1 MLTYADVHSC
11 SVPSYRSSSS
21 VRARRGA
28 APRQVLSL
36 LAFLVHKVQ
45 ILTTDP
51 PEWRRRSLAGLVV
64 AGVCLVCVA
73 SARESAAYV
82 LRWLCS
88 GMWPARAWADA
99 SAARDTVTS
108 ATALP
113 SLVSHACTFASVN
126 TPFQM
131 PAHVFS
137 NANGARSAAPWYS
150 AGERRGRDER
160 RGKDVRDPPHAPPA
174 GSCSGSSA
182 AVDDEQRYL
191 LACFWGVVWRV
202 RFVAPFLLVAIGRS
216 VLDAAVLSLLRL
228 SLASQYGVFFGKGGG
243 GEMPS
248 VKHVCIA
255 LVFLVAAADLPCATL
270 LLFALPVSS
279 RLLLASNFAGNVFA
293 GLLKACLAWILW
305 VREPDSSISMWMTGG
320 AGGGEGVGGLV
331 GRMLQAALAPSL
343 SSAHREQVTSVC

>member
-1 MLTYADVHSC
+1 
-11 SVPSYRSSSS
+11 
-21 VRARRGA
+21 
-28 APRQVLSL
+28 
-36 LAFLVHKVQ
+36 
-45 ILTTDP
+45 
-51 PEWRRRSLAGLVV
+51 
-64 AGVCLVCVA
+64 
-73 SARESAAYV
+73 V

-99 SAARDTVTS
+99 SAARDTIIS

-113 SLVSHACTFASVN
+113 SLVSHACAFASVN

-131 PAHVFS
+131 PAHAFS
-137 NANGARSAAPWYS
+137 NADGARSAAPWYS
-150 AGERRGRDER
+150 AGERRGKEER
-160 RGKDVRDPPHAPPA
+160 RGKDVKDPLHAPPA

-182 AVDDEQRYL
+182 AVDDEQLYL

-216 VLDAAVLSLLRL
+216 LLDAAVLSLLRL
-228 SLASQYGVFFGKGGG
+228 SLASQHDVFFGKGGG
-243 GEMPS
+243 DMPS
-248 VKHVCIA
+248 AKHVCIA

-279 RLLLASNFAGNVFA
+279 RLLLASNFAGNVLA
-293 GLLKACLAWILW
+293 GLLQACLAWILW
-305 VREPDSSISMWMTGG
+305 VREPDSSISMWMNGG
-320 AGGGEGVGGLV
+320 APPQGGGGGGGGGGESVGGVV